1 MWKPRVYIYIIIHRY
16 SAPEVL
22 NYVEGKKLYT
32 SKCDVYSLG
41 ITFFILFY
49 GFNPFLTDDFGKSL
63 RNNREGNIEFP
74 KNTVVPSQGYNTFY
88 IIVQKL
94 LDSMLKKN
102 PKERYTANEALDDP
116 FFHTKIESQFDFRIY
131 KMVFTKV

>member
-1 MWKPRVYIYIIIHRY
+1 MVSGYIYESY

-49 GFNPFLTDDFGKSL
+49 GYNPFLADELNKSMK
-63 RNNREGNIEFP
+63 NNGEGYIDFP
-74 KNTVVPSQGYNTFY
+74 KTTLVP
-88 IIVQKL
+88 
-94 LDSMLKKN
+94 
-102 PKERYTANEALDDP
+102 A
-116 FFHTKIESQFDFRIY
+116 
-131 KMVFTKV
+131 